1 MALYDDMEF
10 SAAVKEVEELLEILH
25 ERIAQSREDDD
36 DEDDIARDEY
46 LADALQVVL
55 DAASKSVKGG
65 A

>member
-1 MALYDDMEF
+1 MPLYDDMEF
-10 SAAVKEVEELLEILH
+10 SDAVKEVEELLEILH

-36 DEDDIARDEY
+36 CEDDIERDEY

-55 DAASKSVKGG
+55 DAAKSVKGG